1 MKDPYAAL
9 GLPRTAS
16 KEELTAKYTEL
27 KSLYGE
33 QRFKPGEE
41 GNEGARLL
49 HELEESWLTVQKDID
64 ERDNAAAFGPVS
76 DSAATYSRV
85 DALIR
90 EGKYSEAQSLL
101 DSITDRQGEW
111 HYFQSIVFYKREW
124 LAEAKTQLEMA
135 IQCEPNNAKYKNA
148 LDKLNLVIGNPGA
161 NPGNM
166 NNGTFN
172 NAPPPVQPAPM
183 NSDDGMNACSTCCC
197 AYLLTDCCCNMMRCM

>member
-1 MKDPYAAL
+1 MKDPYVVL

-16 KEELTAKYTEL
+16 KEELTAKYNEL
-27 KSLYGE
+27 KSIYSE

-49 HELEESWLTVQKDID
+49 HELEEAWLTVQRDID
-64 ERDNAAAFGPVS
+64 ERAGAETLGASGDDNAVYA
-76 DSAATYSRV
+76 RV
-85 DALIR
+85 DSLIR
-90 EGKYSEAQSLL
+90 EGKYSEAQNLL

-124 LAEAKTQLEMA
+124 LVEAKTQLEMA
-135 IQCEPNNAKYKNA
+135 IQCDPYNNKYKNA
-148 LDKLNLVIGNPGA
+148 LDKLNMVIGNPGA

-172 NAPPPVQPAPM
+172 NAPPTIQQPPI
-183 NSDDGMNACSTCCC
+183 DDNGMNACSTCCC
-197 AYLLTDCCCNMMRCM
+197 AYLLTDCCCNLMRCM